1 MAPPSDLRAWIE
13 LLEREG
19 ELVRVSAEVDPHLE
33 VTEVVDRTV
42 KAGGPAL
49 LFENPKGSNHPLLI
63 NQFGTERRM
72 CMAFGVERLDDVA
85 AKLEGVLEMQPPQG
99 LVDKVRGLKK
109 LKSIADS
116 LPQTARRGPAQE
128 IVLTGDKVDLGR
140 LPVQTC
146 WPGDAAP
153 FITLPAVITRDPRTG
168 TRNFGMYR
176 MQVLDGQT
184 TAMHW
189 QIHKDGRA
197 DYLATDGRI
206 EVAAALG
213 LDPVTT
219 YAASAPLPKHIDEL
233 MLAGFLRGE
242 PVQLVKGKTVDLD
255 VPANAEIVLEGYI
268 EKDELTAEG
277 PFGDHTGF
285 YTAAEPFPVFHV
297 TAVTMREDA
306 IYPSIV
312 VGKPPAEDAWL
323 GKATE
328 RIFLPAVKMTVPEI
342 VDYDLPVAGVFHNC
356 CIVSIRK
363 AFPGHAKKVMHAI
376 WGLGMLSLTK
386 AVVVVD
392 EHVDVHDYEQVFFY
406 VGANVD
412 PARDVM
418 ISEGPLDHLDHA
430 PTRQFFGGKLGI
442 DATAKGPDEGTRPWP
457 EEIDMNDE
465 TRELVDRRWD
475 EYGIAADTAQNGA
488 RKRLRTLNLP
498 RAKRR
503 A

>member
-1 MAPPSDLRAWIE
+1 MAVPRDLRDWIA

-19 ELVRVSAEVDPHLE
+19 ELVRVQAEVDPHLE
-33 VTEVVDRTV
+33 ITEITDRVV

-49 LFENPKGSNHPLLI
+49 LFENPRSDHPLLI

-72 CMAFGVERLDDVA
+72 CLALGVESLDEA
-85 AKLEGVLEMQPPQG
+85 GRKLGDVLEMQPPQG
-99 LVDKVRGLKK
+99 LVAKVRGLKK

-116 LPQTARRGPAQE
+116 QPKSVRSGPVQE
-128 IVLTGDKVDLGR
+128 IVLTGDEVDLGT

-153 FITLPAVITRDPRTG
+153 FITLPAVITKDPRTG
-168 TRNFGMYR
+168 ARNVGMYR
-176 MQVLDGQT
+176 LQVLDERT

-197 DYLATDGRI
+197 DYLLADGKL
-206 EVAAALG
+206 EVAVALG
-213 LDPVTT
+213 LDPITA
-219 YAASAPLPKHIDEL
+219 YSASAPLPKHVDEF

-242 PVQLVKGKTVDLD
+242 PVELVPAKTVDLE

-268 EKDELTAEG
+268 ARDELTEEG
-277 PFGDHTGF
+277 PFGDHTGY
-285 YTAAEPFPVFHV
+285 YTPPEPFPVFHV
-297 TAVTMREDA
+297 TAMTMRRDA

-312 VGKPPAEDAWL
+312 VGKPPQEDAWL

-328 RIFLPAVKMTVPEI
+328 RIFLPAIRMSVPEI
-342 VDYDLPVAGVFHNC
+342 VDYDLPVAGAFHNC

-363 AFPGHAKKVMHAI
+363 AFPGHAQKVMHAI

-386 AVVVVD
+386 SVVVVD
-392 EHVDVHDYEQVFFY
+392 EWVDVHDYEEVFFR

-412 PARDVM
+412 PKRDVL

-430 PTRQFFGGKLGI
+430 PTLQFYGGKLGI
-442 DATAKGPDEGTRPWP
+442 DATHKGPEEGTRPWP
-457 EEIDMNDE
+457 PEIEMTDE
-465 TRELVDRRWD
+465 VRRLVDERWA
-475 EYGIAADTAQNGA
+475 EYGLGMAADGDGRREGA
-488 RKRLRTLNLP
+488 LRQLL
-498 RAKRR
+498 RR
-503 A
+503 

>member
-1 MAPPSDLRAWIE
+1 MRDLRDWIA

-19 ELVRVSAEVDPHLE
+19 ELRRIPAEVDPHLE
-33 VTEVVDRTV
+33 VTEIVDRV
-42 KAGGPAL
+42 VRAGGPAL
-49 LFENPKGSNHPLLI
+49 LFERPKGAEHPLLI

-72 CMAFGVERLDDVA
+72 CLAFGVNSLDDVA
-85 AKLEGVLEMQPPQG
+85 ARLSEVLEMQPPEG
-99 LVDKVRGLKK
+99 LAAKVRGLKT

-116 LPQTARRGPAQE
+116 RPETVRKGPSQE
-128 IVLTGDKVDLGR
+128 IVLRGDDVDLGL

-153 FITLPAVITRDPRTG
+153 FITLPAVITHDPRTG
-168 TRNFGMYR
+168 TRNVGMYR
-176 MQVLDGQT
+176 MQVLGKNT

-197 DYLATDGRI
+197 DYLFSDGRL
-206 EVAAALG
+206 EVAVALG
-213 LDPVTT
+213 LDPITT
-219 YAASAPLPKHIDEL
+219 YTASAPLPKHIDEL

-242 PVQLVKGKTVDLD
+242 SVELVHGVSVGID
-255 VPANAEIVLEGYI
+255 VPARAEIVLEGYV
-268 EKDELTAEG
+268 ERGDLTEEG

-297 TAVTMREDA
+297 TAMTMRRDA

-312 VGKPPAEDAWL
+312 VGKPPQEDAWL

-342 VDYDLPVAGVFHNC
+342 VDYDLPVAGAFHNLV
-356 CIVSIRK
+356 IVSIRK
-363 AFPGHAKKVMHAI
+363 TFPGQALKVMHAI

-386 AVVVVD
+386 GIVVVD
-392 EHVDVHDYEQVFFY
+392 EHVDVHDYGQVMFY

-412 PARDVM
+412 PKRDVV

-430 PTRQFFGGKLGI
+430 PSVQFVGGKIGI
-442 DATAKGPDEGTRPWP
+442 DATAKTPEEGAREWP
-457 EEIDMNDE
+457 EEIEMSDDVKA
-465 TRELVDRRWD
+465 LVDRRWT
-475 EYGIAADTAQNGA
+475 EYG
-488 RKRLRTLNLP
+488 L
-498 RAKRR
+498 
-503 A
+503 